1 MIELRDYQSA
11 TLAKVR
17 EAYRAGC
24 RAPLLVAPTG
34 SGKTTIFS
42 YAASQAASKGNST
55 LILAHRAELIRQ
67 TSATLDRFGVAHGLI
82 VPGAE
87 MMDALVQV
95 ASVQTLTRRLARL
108 DWAPDFIVVDEAHH
122 ATRGTGHGAIL
133 AHYPEARILG
143 CTATPARLDGQGLG
157 VAVNGFFDALVLGPT
172 VRELVAQGHLSR
184 PVVYAPP
191 GRPDLSGIRSRA
203 GDYDRAALAGAVDK
217 PRITG
222 DAIDHYRRLAVGAPA
237 IAFCVSVAHAEHVA
251 EAFRLA
257 GFQAASIDGT
267 LSDTDRRQRIEDLG
281 AGRLNALTSCE
292 LLGEGVDVPIVAAAL
307 LLRPTQSLSLYLQQV
322 GRALRPYPGKDRALI
337 LDHVGNV
344 HRHGLPD
351 AEREW
356 DLASE
361 KTRKAKPKRPSIREC
376 PACYATH
383 HPAPCC
389 PCCGFR
395 YPVQAREVEEVAGEL
410 TEIQRTE
417 ARLIARR
424 EQGQAKSLDEL
435 RALAARR
442 GYRPGWAERVFHA
455 RQGRTPAPRTWR
467 GA

>member
-24 RAPLLVAPTG
+24 RAPLLCSPTG
-34 SGKTTIFS
+34 SGKTTVFCH
-42 YAASQAASKGNST
+42 AASQAAAKGNST

-87 MMDALVQV
+87 MTDALVQV
-95 ASVQTLTRRLARL
+95 ASVQTLTRRLASL
-108 DWAPDFIVVDEAHH
+108 DWTPDLIVCDEAHH
-122 ATRGTGHGAIL
+122 ATPKTGHGAIL

-157 VAVNGFFDALVLGPT
+157 VAVGGFFDALVLGPT
-172 VRELVAQGHLSR
+172 VRELVEQGHLSR

-203 GDYDRAALAGAVDK
+203 GDFDRAALAGAVDK

-222 DAIDHYRRLAVGAPA
+222 DAIEHYCRLAAGAPA
-237 IAFCVSVAHAEHVA
+237 IAFCASVRHAEHVA

-257 GFQAASIDGT
+257 GYQAASIDGT

-281 AGRLNALTSCE
+281 AGRLNLLSSCD
-292 LLGEGVDVPIVAAAL
+292 LIGEGVDVPIVAAAL
-307 LLRPTQSLSLYLQQV
+307 LLRPTQSLSLHLQQV
-322 GRALRPYPGKDRALI
+322 GRCLRHYPGKDRALI
-337 LDHVGNV
+337 LDHAGNT

-389 PCCGFR
+389 PCCGFC

-424 EQGQAKSLDEL
+424 EQGQAQTLADL
-435 RALAARR
+435 RLLAARR
-442 GYRPGWAERVFHA
+442 GYKHGWAERVFHA
-455 RQGRTPAPRTWR
+455 RQGRAPAPRTWR
-467 GA
+467 GI